1 MIFYNLYQGF
11 KEKNFM
17 EIVKRKLCIYY
28 FRNKCCDIIDDG
40 YKLIIFDIG
49 YGWGKGGKEV

>member
-1 MIFYNLYQGF
+1 
-11 KEKNFM
+11 M
-17 EIVKRKLCIYY
+17 EIVKRKLYIYY
-28 FRNKCCDIIDDG
+28 FRNKCCDIIDDD